1 MTQKTTAVYYA
12 GFDPGSGEA
21 TLFISS
27 ADGVEP
33 GTNILTIPSFIAD
46 GHAVGLL
53 ESRSRVDGQTLAQ
66 VLREDEHV
74 IQYNDQDYYVGKL
87 AVNDGQNATNALG
100 DKGRYLGL
108 HTQML
113 LLALVAALIPE
124 TDVEIRLV
132 TALPVKLY
140 EKENRRAMKRN
151 LEGYYRYTANGVERE
166 LVVKV
171 GAVIMEG
178 QGILVLHSDEANE
191 EQGVIDIGER
201 TMDLVAINAEGDPI
215 TRFCKGTELGVG
227 QVVDELRETI
237 RSNYGRL
244 ISTSLAH
251 KVLRAYAHE
260 EPLPVIKVNNVPIP
274 TDYLSGVVDQVIERV
289 GRSINTFIGSA
300 WNVEGA
306 AIGSNFNAIYVAGG
320 GAYYFTE
327 IIRRQLMAATM
338 TEHPESANVEGY
350 HDLSLGLESIKS
362 TIWE

>member
-1 MTQKTTAVYYA
+1 M
-12 GFDPGSGEA
+12 
-21 TLFISS
+21 
-27 ADGVEP
+27 
-33 GTNILTIPSFIAD
+33 PSFIAD
-46 GHAVGLL
+46 GHAASLL

-66 VLREDEHV
+66 VLREDEYV
-74 IQYNDQDYYVGKL
+74 IEYHDQDYYVGQL
-87 AVNDGQNATNALG
+87 AVNDGQNATSALG

-108 HTQML
+108 HSRML
-113 LLALVAALIPE
+113 LFALVGALIPE
-124 TDVEIRLV
+124 TDVELRLV

-140 EKENRRAMKRN
+140 EKEHRRAVKQN
-151 LEGYYRYTANGVERE
+151 LEGSYRFSANGVERE

-178 QGILVLHSDEANE
+178 QGVLVLHSEEENE

-201 TMDLVAINAEGDPI
+201 TMDLVAINAAGNPI

-227 QVVDELRETI
+227 QVTDKLREAI
-237 RSNYGRL
+237 RGNYGRL
-244 ISTSLAH
+244 ITTSLAH

-274 TDYLSGVVDQVIERV
+274 ADYVSGVVDQAIERV
-289 GRSINTFIGSA
+289 GRSMNTFIGST

-338 TEHPESANVEGY
+338 TEHPEYANVQGY

-362 TIWE
+362 TIWR